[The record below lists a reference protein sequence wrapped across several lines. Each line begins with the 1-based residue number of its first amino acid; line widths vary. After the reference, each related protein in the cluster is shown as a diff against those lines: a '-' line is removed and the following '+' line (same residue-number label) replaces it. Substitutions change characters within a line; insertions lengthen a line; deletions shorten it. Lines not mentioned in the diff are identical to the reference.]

1 MSKWAAIKKYP
12 LRYVQG
18 TLACAVAHNLEQLQ
32 QVVDP
37 AVLQEASKT
46 GVVLAAML
54 TGSGL
59 LQKEPKPEP
68 VPEPGN
74 N

>member
-1 MSKWAAIKKYP
+1 MDLWGPIEKSP

-32 QVVDP
+32 QVIDP

-59 LQKEPKPEP
+59 LQKEPQNAAE
-68 VPEPGN
+68 N
-74 N
+74 NNHS

>member
-1 MSKWAAIKKYP
+1 MKKSP

-18 TLACAVAHNLEQLQ
+18 TLACAVAHNLEQLE
-32 QVVDP
+32 QVLDP

-54 TGSGL
+54 TGGGFL
-59 LQKEPKPEP
+59 YKAPQAEPQPS
-68 VPEPGN
+68 
-74 N
+74 

>member
-32 QVVDP
+32 QVIDP

-68 VPEPGN
+68 VPEPGDN
-74 N
+74 